1 MTELK
6 YCYII
11 DKVENIGA
19 YASICPA
26 MKTAA
31 EFIAK
36 GDFASL
42 APGKNVIDGEN
53 VFVNN
58 VEPEYVLK
66 ADRKPEVHHKY
77 FDVHVPL
84 IEDETIGLG
93 VFNACAPGSF
103 DEAGDGGL
111 YEQEVTYFTVK
122 KGEFCITYP
131 ITCAHAPA
139 ITATDAA
146 HKSKKLIVKVKA

>member
-6 YCYII
+6 NCYII
-11 DKVENIGA
+11 DKLENVGK
-19 YASICPA
+19 YAGICPA

-31 EFIAK
+31 AFLAK

-42 APGKNVIDGEN
+42 VPGKNVIDGDK
-53 VFVNN
+53 VFINN
-58 VEPEYVLK
+58 LEPEYVLK

-77 FDVHVPL
+77 FDIHVPL
-84 IEDETIGLG
+84 AEDETMGLG
-93 VFNACAPGSF
+93 VFDATAKGSF

-111 YEQEVTYFTVK
+111 YEQEVEYFTLH

-139 ITATDAA
+139 ITATAEA
-146 HKSKKLIVKVKA
+146 HKSKKLIVKVVV

>member
-1 MTELK
+1 MDMLK
-6 YCYII
+6 NCYII
-11 DKVENIGA
+11 DKLENIMK
-19 YASICPA
+19 YAEICPA

-31 EFIAK
+31 EFLAK

-42 APGKNVIDGEN
+42 AAGKNAIDGDT

-58 VEPEYVLK
+58 VELEYVLP
-66 ADRKPEVHHKY
+66 ANRKPEVHHKY
-77 FDVHVPL
+77 FDIHVPL
-84 IEDETIGLG
+84 IEDETMGLA
-93 VFNACAPGSF
+93 VFDATAKGDF

-111 YEQEVTYFTVK
+111 YEQDVAYHTLH

-139 ITATDAA
+139 ITATTEA